1 MEEIKKLKNL
11 RKNKL
16 AGFTR
21 KKNSLQKLLE
31 EDPSVDRLKEVLE
44 DVRAAFHALE
54 VAHDNFA
61 AVVEEQ
67 VLDEEGDFLETP
79 SSALESV
86 ESEVAVKIKQL
97 NKAEK
102 FEEARKQL
110 EHHVNAFG
118 SPSRIFTELSTAKD
132 ISF

>member
-11 RKNKL
+11 RKTKL
-16 AGFTR
+16 ASFTR

-44 DVRAAFHALE
+44 DVRATFHALE

-67 VLDEEGDFLETP
+67 V
-79 SSALESV
+79 
-86 ESEVAVKIKQL
+86 
-97 NKAEK
+97 
-102 FEEARKQL
+102 R
-110 EHHVNAFG
+110 
-118 SPSRIFTELSTAKD
+118 R
-132 ISF
+132 